1 MLTKIKTTSRKALS
15 LMLVFAM
22 CFTAFVLCNPIE
34 SEAYEIGDY
43 YLGRYYYYPEGTTFI
58 STLNYGRAEKS
69 DDAYNAAVS
78 GGYTL
83 LMNDN
88 GGGRLDFNSGVS
100 GKDYIFLAYKTTTD
114 INQALGTY
122 LRNGHD
128 LDFGSDLKYNFIVD
142 GKSVEFKATQKN
154 GNGDI
159 QDLNADVS
167 SAPYIY
173 LFATQDPSVG
183 LPIVAL
189 AGSNVEGASKNGY
202 YTVEK
207 NNDGV
212 ASDCNEG
219 CGGDTDYV
227 YIFFDNCS
235 PYSDI
240 TKTVQTLI
248 DALERTKDVQA
259 QSLYTAESWATYQAA
274 LNEANRI
281 WGIYNNKYKAGYAT
295 EAQINAAVTN
305 LNNAVTALK
314 TTIKLD
320 ATTNGGTAE
329 TTEYVVPCGLN
340 TTVDFPAG
348 LYSATKEG
356 YSFLGWSTDKNA
368 AAGSRNN
375 MNLPLGSTV
384 YAIFSI
390 NKYSVYFSNPI
401 TLQTIDKQTVEYGKD
416 ATEPAMDKYTTKDVD
431 SHYVFMGWDKE
442 FTNVT
447 DNITVNAQ
455 FSTEDH
461 NYIRTKYVPAT
472 CTTRGTEIYKCND
485 CGQEKTVTLVIDG
498 ANHKNTVD
506 YPAKGST
513 CKEYGYTAY
522 TYCNDCKTIVSGREI
537 LPLADCSWTDWVI
550 TKPSCTVDGVKT
562 RKCTVCGKT
571 ESEKIAASGH
581 KWSDWKV
588 VKEATCEAAGRRQR
602 VCSSCSTTEVEI
614 IDALTHKYIDTVV
627 PPTCTA
633 QGYTTH
639 VCERGCG
646 SSYIDSYVDATGHN
660 WEDVGD
666 PIKEATCL
674 DTGIQYQEC
683 SECDATQNAVV
694 PALGHDWQNK
704 DIIKDATCDTDGLMG
719 ATCDRCGEVQSNIV
733 IPALGHDWDDGT
745 VTKEATCTENG
756 IRALT
761 CQRTECGKT
770 METVIKAKGHDWDDG
785 VVTSEATCSQT
796 GEKTETCKTCGE
808 TQSVVIPK
816 LSHKYVGVV
825 TPPTCIDQGYTE
837 YKCSECNDEI
847 IDDYVPA
854 KGHSFSVT
862 VVPPTCIKEGY
873 TFAKCSNCT
882 HSQKTDFV
890 PALDHDYKVTTV
902 DPTCT
907 EKGYDLHVCSRGD
920 SEYKDNYVD
929 ALGHSHSMTV
939 VPPTCTE
946 EGYDKYECSVCGDIY
961 KENFTEA
968 LGHSYNEVGRVEPQG
983 TQSGYIL
990 YRCDNCN
997 HEYKEIIFSGDK
1009 ALVCITIYDG
1019 NGNPVKEA
1027 KITFTNLGTGETFII
1042 YTDLNGYFTEV
1053 LPEGSY
1059 ELLIDKDGYDDTYG
1073 YIVVEDGEAQID
1085 IPVMNAVTCDCY
1097 CHQDNF
1103 WAKIFKIFMKLR
1115 RLFGLEVNCCDN
1127 PQV

>member
-34 SEAYEIGDY
+34 AEAYDIGDY
-43 YLGRYYYYPEGTTFI
+43 YQGRYYYYPEGTQFI
-58 STLNYGRAEKS
+58 QSFQCGQATKS
-69 DDAYNAAVS
+69 DDAYNEATN

-100 GKDYIFLAYKTTTD
+100 GKDYVFLAYKTTTD
-114 INQALGTY
+114 INQAVGTY

-128 LDFGSDLKYNFIVD
+128 NGGLDTTTFKVD
-142 GKSVEFKATQKN
+142 GKDLSFTKVS
-154 GNGDI
+154 
-159 QDLNADVS
+159 QDFNAD
-167 SAPYIY
+167 AGGDYIY
-173 LFATQDPSVG
+173 LYATQDPVAG
-183 LPIVAL
+183 LPIVAI
-189 AGSNVEGASKNGY
+189 AGSNIEGASKNGY

-212 ASDCNEG
+212 ASDCNAG
-219 CGGDTDYV
+219 AGGDYV

-240 TKTVQTLI
+240 TNTVQTLI
-248 DALERTKDVQA
+248 DALARTSGVQA

-274 LNEANRI
+274 LTEANRI

-295 EAQINAAVTN
+295 AAQINAAVTN
-305 LNNAVTALK
+305 LNNAITGLK

-320 ATTNGGTAE
+320 AVTNGGTTE

-348 LYSATKEG
+348 LYSATREG
-356 YSFLGWSTDKNA
+356 YAFLGWSTDKTA

-401 TLQTIDKQTVEYGKD
+401 TLHTIDKQTVEYGKD
-416 ATEPAMDKYTTKDVD
+416 AVEPAMDKYTTKDVD

-447 DNITVNAQ
+447 DNITVNAVFEQ
-455 FSTEDH
+455 AEH
-461 NYIRTKYVPAT
+461 NYTRTKYVPAT
-472 CTTRGTEIYKCND
+472 CTTKGTEVYKCGD

-506 YPAKGST
+506 YPEKGST

-522 TYCNDCKTIVSGREI
+522 TYCNDCKTIVTGREI

-550 TKPSCTVDGVKT
+550 TEPSCTVDGVKT

-571 ESEKIAASGH
+571 ESEKLLASGH
-581 KWSDWKV
+581 DWGDWNT

-602 VCSSCSTTEVEI
+602 TCGNCTTTEVEI
-614 IDALTHKYIDTVV
+614 IDALTHNYIDTVTK
-627 PPTCTA
+627 PTCTS

-639 VCERGCG
+639 TCDRKGCG
-646 SSYIDSYVDATGHN
+646 SSYVDSYVDATGHE
-660 WEDVGD
+660 WEDIGE
-666 PIKEATCL
+666 PEKAATCTQ
-674 DTGIQYQEC
+674 TGIQYQEC
-683 SECDATQNAVV
+683 LNCEASRNAVV
-694 PALGHDWQNK
+694 PELGHDWKNE

-719 ATCDRCGEVQSNIV
+719 AICGRCDEIQSDIV

-745 VTKEATCTENG
+745 VTKKASCTEDG
-756 IRALT
+756 IRVLS
-761 CQRTECGKT
+761 CKREKCGKT

-785 VVTSEATCSQT
+785 TVTTEATCSHT
-796 GEKTETCKTCGE
+796 GEKVQTCGNCSE
-808 TQSVVIPK
+808 TQTAIIPK

-837 YKCSECNDEI
+837 YKCSECRDEI
-847 IDDYVPA
+847 VEDYVPA
-854 KGHSFSVT
+854 KGHSFST
-862 VVPPTCIKEGY
+862 TIVPPTCIKEGY
-873 TFAKCSNCT
+873 TFAKCGNCS
-882 HSQKTDFV
+882 HSQKTNFV
-890 PALDHDYKVTTV
+890 SALDHDYKVTTV

-929 ALGHSHSMTV
+929 ALNHNYNMTTV
-939 VPPTCTE
+939 APTCTE
-946 EGYDKYECSVCGDIY
+946 DGYDKYECSACDDIY
-961 KENFTEA
+961 KENFVDA
-968 LGHSYNEVGRVEPQG
+968 LGHSFSEIDRVEPYG

-990 YRCDNCN
+990 YGCDNCDY
-997 HEYKEIIFSGDK
+997 EYKEIIFSGNK
-1009 ALVCITIYDG
+1009 ALVCITIYDE

-1027 KITFTNLGTGETFII
+1027 KITFTNLGTGETFVI

-1059 ELLIDKDGYDDTYG
+1059 ELVIDKDGYDDTYG
-1073 YIVVEDGEAQID
+1073 YIIVEGGDAQID
-1085 IPVMNAVTCDCY
+1085 IPTMNPLTCDCY

-1103 WAKIFKIFMKLR
+1103 WAKIWKIFMKLR
-1115 RLFGLEVNCCDN
+1115 RLFGLEVNCCEN